1 MPPKTLIIDN
11 FQGRLTRYKEGDINS
26 GFAKYNT
33 TFGNDPFTNPGNLTW
48 FEQPIRIDP
57 DASVITDIIM
67 AQKVRLESGI
77 TYVYAV
83 GHTGR
88 FYKIQV
94 NDPSTFNPNYDNPVL
109 LTTLTASSPTFK
121 YGASIQFFGA
131 TEKVYIGHDV
141 GVTSVNFD
149 GTGEAFIG
157 ATGANQWVQNVPRM
171 SVNFTGILYWTNGTN
186 IAAIDSTA
194 TVTNYQRLSPGFPV
208 GTQARDIDVNGE
220 GNYVYIVVAR
230 VPQPDMTVTTQDTNS
245 LSSGDSYFIGWN
257 GTDPGYTTYNPFNSY
272 SINAHLSY
280 GQNSA
285 LMGYD
290 LGGAAI
296 YQGST
301 KMVSL
306 PLSNCPVPQA
316 LFSISNLLGFAA
328 PEQAEGVLTSTILVY
343 GAYDQEIPLGLYR
356 FFRNDTLEESS
367 TAATLP
373 GSGTNVTGIGDAA
386 WDNPSRITADDGS
399 FSESG
404 LAGGGAA
411 VDYIVSLVKSDGII
425 STTNKASSIVWTENP
440 TLSVGTYGGSSDLW
454 GEVWT
459 ADDINSSNF
468 GAVLVAGTLGGS
480 DYTNYLKGS
489 DFGFAIPVDSTIK
502 GIELTIERN
511 YDVFRF
517 PDPEP
522 GDPSIG
528 PRVDYFKITVYYAN
542 PAVQP
547 NAIQIPSCQVVSNLL
562 FGSSLAGYDDNIIG
576 SAKLYF
582 SSFEAT
588 QSGLDQ
594 YRFYK
599 FTTFPT
605 GDGTTIQGVYETQ
618 NQFFSKK
625 VEIKEVRVYCDPLL
639 ANNSLTVD
647 LIGSSGNP
655 MDEGSKT
662 FTVGQNDIALGQDY
676 LWYTP
681 SCAPTYSVGVRVTN
695 LGSVNNV
702 INKIEIDYTGGGQ

>member
-57 DASVITDIIM
+57 EASVITDIIM

-121 YGASIQFFGA
+121 YGASIQFYGA
-131 TEKVYIGHDV
+131 TEKVFIGHDV
-141 GVTSVNFD
+141 GVTKVNFD
-149 GTGEAFIG
+149 GTGETFVG
-157 ATGANQWVQNVPRM
+157 ATGANQWVQSVPRM
-171 SVNFTGILYWTNGTN
+171 AVNFVGSLFYTNGTN
-186 IAAIDSTA
+186 IAQIDSTEL
-194 TVTNYQRLSPGFPV
+194 VINYQRLSPGFPA

-356 FFRNDTLEESS
+356 FFRNDALEVS
-367 TAATLP
+367 TTSATLP
-373 GSGTNVTGIGDAA
+373 GTGSNLALIGSND
-386 WDNPSRITADDGS
+386 WIDPGNITADDASYAVGP
-399 FSESG
+399 G
-404 LAGGGAA
+404 DLAGTSIK
-411 VDYIVSLVKSDGII
+411 DYVVSLVDDTG
-425 STTNKASSIVWTENP
+425 TVVGTNKAFSTNWSGTE
-440 TLSVGTYGGSSDLW
+440 TTATYGGSQDLW
-454 GEVWT
+454 GIAWT
-459 ADDINSSNF
+459 PTMLNSANFGAALSAIEGVNSTISNYLVGSNF
-468 GAVLVAGTLGGS
+468 G
-480 DYTNYLKGS
+480 
-489 DFGFAIPVDSTIK
+489 FAFSSESTIE
-502 GIELTIERN
+502 GIQLDIKRKN
-511 YDVFRF
+511 DS
-517 PDPEP
+517 P
-522 GDPSIG
+522 GAFGSFAM
-528 PRVDYFKITVYYAN
+528 VNCFKITVYYTN

-582 SSFEAT
+582 STFEAT